1 MGVDLTRLYKR
12 RFDKS
17 ELIQKNIIWKILCK
31 DFFQRYISKDSS
43 VLDIGAGYCEFIN
56 HIDCLKKYAVDLNE
70 DMPKFANDDIETF
83 VGSSTELSFL
93 QDDSVDTIF
102 MSNFLE
108 HLTNKTEVMETLLE
122 AFRVLKPG
130 GNIIILQPNIKYA
143 YREYWDFFDHNIIA
157 FSENSLSEALEL
169 AGFKIKQALPRFLP
183 YSTKSKIPKSS
194 FLIKLYLKLPFMWR
208 ILGKQMLALA
218 TKPCIS

>member
-1 MGVDLTRLYKR
+1 MGVDLTKLYKR
-12 RFDKS
+12 RFDES
-17 ELIQKNIIWKILCK
+17 ELIQKNIIWKILCE
-31 DFFQRYISKDSS
+31 DFFQRYIPKDSS